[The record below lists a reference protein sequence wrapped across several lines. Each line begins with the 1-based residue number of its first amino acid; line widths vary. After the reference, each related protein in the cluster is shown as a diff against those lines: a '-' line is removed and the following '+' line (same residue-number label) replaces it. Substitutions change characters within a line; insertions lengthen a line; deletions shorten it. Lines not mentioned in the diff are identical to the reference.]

1 MGIESFSDDT
11 VVELPTTTATEEKGT
26 EGSSL
31 DSFDNDEV
39 IEPKPDKSQVSKLD
53 DKEDKMEK
61 DEEVEEKPEEEK
73 KPEPVKQIPAGRTI
87 RVKDSAGNAFE
98 VSEEA
103 TVKLKVNGKNEIVQ
117 IKDLMAN
124 YSGSV
129 AWNEKFK
136 QIEDEKH
143 QIKHQSQKFE
153 SERNEIVSHLTKIA
167 DMLDSEDKNP
177 LEALHYLVDITGRDT
192 LEFSRKVMDYLS
204 DEVRNLDSM
213 DEVERALYWKNK
225 EVETIRNNQAAKA
238 ESLNKTKA
246 ERERIDQ
253 VDRLRESHG
262 VTVEQFVQS
271 SRELESLG
279 YGKEQVTPQAIV
291 NYAVM
296 KPFYEKAELAV
307 KDYEEDLSD
316 TQIES
321 LISTVANTMKNYPRI
336 SEQKALEVALESLGW
351 EYDYEDDFKELNE
364 KTNSAKKVDKADSYR
379 YGSPKGGSVI
389 ETFDDFDEY

>member
-1 MGIESFSDDT
+1 
-11 VVELPTTTATEEKGT
+11 
-26 EGSSL
+26 
-31 DSFDNDEV
+31 
-39 IEPKPDKSQVSKLD
+39 
-53 DKEDKMEK
+53 
-61 DEEVEEKPEEEK
+61 
-73 KPEPVKQIPAGRTI
+73 
-87 RVKDSAGNAFE
+87 
-98 VSEEA
+98 
-103 TVKLKVNGKNEIVQ
+103 
-117 IKDLMAN
+117 
-124 YSGSV
+124 
-129 AWNEKFK
+129 
-136 QIEDEKH
+136 
-143 QIKHQSQKFE
+143 
-153 SERNEIVSHLTKIA
+153 